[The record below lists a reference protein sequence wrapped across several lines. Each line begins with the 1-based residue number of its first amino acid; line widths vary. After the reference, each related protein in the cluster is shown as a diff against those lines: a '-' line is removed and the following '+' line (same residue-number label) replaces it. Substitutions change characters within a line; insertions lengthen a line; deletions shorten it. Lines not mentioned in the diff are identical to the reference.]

1 MINKRRVF
9 FFLILVLLSNCS
21 FDDKTGIWG
30 DSKKEKEK
38 IADLERKQKEIIEV
52 EQIYSSENVFS
63 EEVSLS
69 KNIILSE
76 PKENLEWSTANLNN
90 QNFLGNIYLTG
101 IQNKSLKKKIGKNK
115 FSMHNNV
122 TTILSHTNNLI
133 FSDDKGTIYNIN
145 KNGKINW
152 KKNIYKKSYKKIY
165 KNLTFSISKNNI
177 YISDNIGFIYSL
189 NLSTGKLLWIKN
201 YGLPLKS
208 NIKIFNNKI
217 FLIDQDNKIISLD
230 IKDGSLIWNVLSI
243 SSFIKTQNLL
253 SLALSKDGYLFAIT
267 SSADLIKIDSNNGDI
282 IWSRNTAGSL
292 YADATDFFTSSDI
305 VVGEKEIFF
314 SSGTSFFSYNINNG
328 AIKWQNEISF
338 LGPAIIDKQ
347 YVFVVSS
354 NGYFV
359 ILDKDTGEIVSS
371 FNILKILK
379 RKKQNTKV
387 TSFIMGS
394 GKIYSMT
401 SNGFLI
407 VSSILTGKAEYF
419 KKIGEKN
426 ISSLIINNG
435 TLYILTENSKI
446 IGLR

>member
-52 EQIYSSENVFS
+52 EKIYSSENVFS
-63 EEVSLS
+63 KEVSLT

-76 PKENLEWSTANLNN
+76 PKENLEWTTTNLNN

-101 IQNKSLKKKIGKNK
+101 IQNKSIKKKIGKNK

-122 TTILSHTNNLI
+122 STILSHTNNLI

-446 IGLR
+446 IGLS

>member
-1 MINKRRVF
+1 
-9 FFLILVLLSNCS
+9 
-21 FDDKTGIWG
+21 
-30 DSKKEKEK
+30 
-38 IADLERKQKEIIEV
+38 
-52 EQIYSSENVFS
+52 
-63 EEVSLS
+63 
-69 KNIILSE
+69 
-76 PKENLEWSTANLNN
+76 
-90 QNFLGNIYLTG
+90 
-101 IQNKSLKKKIGKNK
+101 
-115 FSMHNNV
+115 MHNNV

-152 KKNIYKKSYKKIY
+152 KKNIYKKSYKKIH

-379 RKKQNTKV
+379 KKKQNTQV

-407 VSSILTGKAEYF
+407 VSSIQSGKAEYF

>member
-9 FFLILVLLSNCS
+9 FFLILVLLSICS

-52 EQIYSSENVFS
+52 EKIYSSENVFS
-63 EEVSLS
+63 KEVSLT

-76 PKENLEWSTANLNN
+76 PKENLEWTTTNLNN

-101 IQNKSLKKKIGKNK
+101 IQNKSIKKKIGKNK

-122 TTILSHTNNLI
+122 STILSHTNNLI

-152 KKNIYKKSYKKIY
+152 KKNIYKKSYKKIH

-267 SSADLIKIDSNNGDI
+267 SSADLFKIDPNNGDI

-305 VVGEKEIFF
+305 VIGEKQIFF

-328 AIKWQNEISF
+328 ATKWKNEISF
-338 LGPAIIDKQ
+338 SGPAIIDKQ
-347 YVFVVSS
+347 YVFVVSN

-359 ILDKDTGEIVSS
+359 ILNKYTGEIVSS

-379 RKKQNTKV
+379 KKKQNTQV

-407 VSSILTGKAEYF
+407 VSSIQSGKAEYF